1 MAFPKADQRR
11 GRRAAAKKR
20 GPRKVGRTQQVHQ
33 VRPAVYKPTEMPE
46 TPSAFRH
53 VWQNSETGR
62 FVLPDLSR
70 VLLVNSTAV
79 VLAPTETQ
87 VTANCLACPTQHGSR
102 NMDCAGQ
109 NLVPTAAA
117 RLPEERPLH
126 SPTSGRA
133 AGFITLRGSPVPTA
147 HQRLIQQECTFRPI
161 H

>member
-1 MAFPKADQRR
+1 MAFPKPDQRR

-20 GPRKVGRTQQVHQ
+20 GRRKACRTQKPHE
-33 VRPAVYKPTEMPE
+33 VRPTVYKPTETPE

-62 FVLPDLSR
+62 FVLSDLSR
-70 VLLVNSTAV
+70 VLLLNSTAV
-79 VLAPTETQ
+79 MLAPTESQ

-109 NLVPTAAA
+109 KLVPTAAA
-117 RLPEERPLH
+117 RLPEERALH

-147 HQRLIQQECTFRPI
+147 HQRLTRQECAFRPI
-161 H
+161 Q